1 MEEQLS
7 ASNDLLDM
15 KKKHIKELEQS
26 LLSKLKV
33 SLQSASSCF
42 VFPYVHASV
51 QWCLFTCVC
60 AMVSVYVRVCNGVCL
75 RACVQWCLFTCVCAM
90 VSVYV
95 RACVQW
101 CLFTCMCA
109 STVVHY

>member
-15 KKKHIKELEQS
+15 KKKRIKELEQS

-51 QWCLFTCVC
+51 QWCLFTCMC
-60 AMVSVYVRVCNGVCL
+60 AMVSVYVR
-75 RACVQWCLFTCVCAM
+75 T
-90 VSVYV
+90 
-95 RACVQW
+95 CVQW